1 MLTFVLQLFPPK
13 GNKTDG
19 KKGSIRVSHSP
30 SKLCI
35 SDKYLFFGQ
44 SLGRRHHQPT
54 YLLPGRVYLL
64 NINKKKMTFRV
75 SRIEQTYRIC
85 CFLLKYYVTVII
97 MKNTKTYNSVTLNFH
112 NSGT

>member
-19 KKGSIRVSHSP
+19 KKGSIRVSHLP
-30 SKLCI
+30 SKLCS

-44 SLGRRHHQPT
+44 SLPQTSSADMPASGTGLFTKYQQ
-54 YLLPGRVYLL
+54 
-64 NINKKKMTFRV
+64 KKMTFRV

-85 CFLLKYYVTVII
+85 CFY
-97 MKNTKTYNSVTLNFH
+97 
-112 NSGT
+112 